1 MKAKKEKKVKTEK
14 KVKKIKDTKVTKGK
28 VGFFKS
34 IKVKLIAGFMLPVVG
49 IIALGVIS
57 YNKASESVIN
67 SYVSSAEQ
75 TVDSVDSYLTLVTET
90 VLSRYKGYLN
100 NDDIKQYL
108 SGVNDNTAADISK
121 RPESVRKEY
130 QTEFFDNLN
139 ADPLVEDIMVLN
151 DDYSSF
157 GTNIVTID
165 TPYATYMQTELGK
178 QVAANEHGNH
188 WFGNNCEI
196 DKELG
201 ADPDAYAIRLVRKFY
216 NLKSVMIV
224 DFDMDT
230 VKQALDAMD
239 AGDGGYVALVTGDG
253 SEIYSASTQ
262 TDGKPVFV
270 GKDFYQKAI
279 DSEEDNGSLD
289 VVIDGD
295 NYRFIYS
302 KIDGKGLIVCS
313 LIAESYL
320 LNQVKDIATITII
333 IVVIASLVAIIVG
346 VYFAGG
352 ISGTI
357 KNIINSLNKVA
368 EGDFTVQVKTKRKD
382 EFKLIT
388 EAVTDTVEHVKGL
401 ISSVQDVNSE
411 LVQAATQ
418 VYNSSAIFMDTTK
431 NINDSVSEIKSGAYK
446 LDEDSDNCLAQMDAL
461 SSKIETVTANTNE
474 IGRIAT
480 TTNNSIEAGISSVES
495 VTESTNSTT
504 RITGEVIEAIEEL
517 QEKSRSIVDIVHA
530 INEIAEQTTLLS
542 LNASIE
548 AARAG
553 EAGRGFAVVASEISK
568 LADQSMTAAGQIE
581 NIIDEILDKT
591 SQVVDISKEA
601 FEIVNEQKTS
611 VAGTTEAFDEMKRNI
626 GTLLDSLDQISRNVE
641 TMESSRDITLDSVE
655 SISSVSAETAACS
668 EAVADTV
675 ESQNIAINDLSKA
688 AAALS
693 DKSALLTKMLEQFTV

>member
-1 MKAKKEKKVKTEK
+1 MKAKKEKKEK
-14 KVKKIKDTKVTKGK
+14 KMKKIKETKVTKGK

-34 IKVKLIAGFMLPVVG
+34 IKVKLIACFMLPVVG

-75 TVDSVDSYLTLVTET
+75 TVDSVDSYLTLVTES

-100 NDDIKQYL
+100 NEDIKQYL
-108 SGVNDNTAADISK
+108 SGVNDNTNADISK

-151 DDYSSF
+151 DEYSSF

-165 TPYATYMQTELGK
+165 TPYASYMKTVLGK
-178 QVAANEHGNH
+178 QVASNEHANH

-201 ADPDAYAIRLVRKFY
+201 ANPDDYAIRLVRKFY
-216 NLKSVMIV
+216 NLKALLIV
-224 DFDMDT
+224 DFDMAT

-253 SEIYSASTQ
+253 SEIYSASTT
-262 TDGKPVFV
+262 TDGNPVFV
-270 GKDFYQKAI
+270 GKDFYNKAVE
-279 DSEEDNGSLD
+279 SEEATGSYD
-289 VVIDGD
+289 IKIDGES
-295 NYRFIYS
+295 YRFIYS
-302 KIDGKGLIVCS
+302 KIDGKDLIVCS

-333 IVVIASLVAIIVG
+333 IVVIASLVAILVG
-346 VYFAGG
+346 VYFASG

-357 KNIINSLNKVA
+357 KNIITSLNKVA

-388 EAVTDTVEHVKGL
+388 DAVTDTVEHVKGL

-431 NINDSVSEIKSGAYK
+431 NINESVSEIKSGAYK

-480 TTNNSIEAGISSVES
+480 TTNTSIEAGIASVES

-568 LADQSMTAAGQIE
+568 LADQSMTSAGQIE

-668 EAVADTV
+668 EAVAETV

-688 AAALS
+688 ATALS